1 MKASKRIFEFIKE
14 KEGLSLTAYRCSAGM
29 WTIGYGH
36 TGNVTPGMTIT
47 VHDAEILLKKDIQ
60 AKAEIP
66 VNQLVHS
73 AINQNQ
79 YDALVSFTFNCG
91 SGNLQKSTLL
101 QKVNAKPNDP
111 YIKDE
116 FLKWNKAGGKVLP
129 GLTKR
134 REAEA
139 KIYFEQ

>member
-1 MKASKRIFEFIKE
+1 M
-14 KEGLSLTAYRCSAGM
+14 
-29 WTIGYGH
+29 
-36 TGNVTPGMTIT
+36 
-47 VHDAEILLKKDIQ
+47 LKKDIQ

-79 YDALVSFTFNCG
+79 YDALVSFTYNCG

-111 YIKDE
+111 YIKAE

-134 REAEA
+134 REEEA
-139 KIYFEQ
+139 KIYFEL